1 MRVEGS
7 YDFDAPRQDVWD
19 ALRSPEFL
27 SSCFPGAHEVRT
39 NGRDSYDL
47 TVSVHVAGFT
57 GNASA
62 KIAMADEV
70 ELESYRLTIE
80 GSGAG
85 VGVTGQGAVEFT
97 EIDSERTR
105 VDVDGD
111 AKLSGFAARLS
122 QPLLSGAAKLM
133 MNDFFGR
140 LRTKLE
146 KSSRS
151 PRNDDTRNG

>member
-62 KIAMADEV
+62 KIAMADV
-70 ELESYRLTIE
+70 RLRLVLFNSFFPIPRHVSENNVATTIE
-80 GSGAG
+80 KQSHKAP
-85 VGVTGQGAVEFT
+85 
-97 EIDSERTR
+97 
-105 VDVDGD
+105 
-111 AKLSGFAARLS
+111 S
-122 QPLLSGAAKLM
+122 QIALQDRNSQ
-133 MNDFFGR
+133 N
-140 LRTKLE
+140 LRTVVENQTPPSVSLE
-146 KSSRS
+146 
-151 PRNDDTRNG
+151 

>member
-7 YDFDAPRQDVWD
+7 YDFDVPRQDVWD

-27 SSCFPGAHEVRT
+27 SSCIPGAHEVRT
-39 NGRDSYDL
+39 NGYDSYDL
-47 TVSVHVAGFT
+47 TVSVQVAGFT

-62 KIAMADEV
+62 NIAVADEV

-80 GSGAG
+80 GRGAG
-85 VGVTGQGAVEFT
+85 VGVKGEGALEFT
-97 EIDSERTR
+97 EIDGERTR

-111 AKLSGFAARLS
+111 AKVSGFAARLS
-122 QPLLSGAAKLM
+122 QPLLRGAAKMM

-140 LRTKLE
+140 LKSKLE
-146 KSSRS
+146 
-151 PRNDDTRNG
+151 NT